1 MRKFNRALSLA
12 LVSAMAFT
20 SLTACNKDNNASNGT
35 TTTAAPSSEAPTNGE
50 TETSKTAT
58 SDRPTLTDYGSG
70 TIKIWVADN
79 VVDFTQARCDEFF
92 KANPDMAGYTVEI
105 QATGEGDAAGNMVTD
120 VQAGAD
126 IFGFAQDQLARLV
139 AAGALMPLT
148 GYYENFVSTNNDAGA
163 VGASKVGNTV
173 YAFPITSDNG
183 YFLYYDKSVVTDPT
197 SLDAIVADCEKA
209 GKNIYM
215 EINSGWYQ
223 TSFFFATGCKL
234 EYTSDDNG
242 AFIDSNITYAS
253 KEGVTALKALINFAK
268 SPSFQNGSS
277 VDKATNLA
285 AIVDGVWDAD
295 AAKAVFG
302 DNYACSK
309 LPSFTVDGQ
318 NYQMSGFG
326 GFKLLGVKPQT
337 EQGKQLVCLALAEYL
352 SNEETQ
358 LARFNAVAWGPSNIA
373 AQQSDAVKADA
384 ALSALAEQLAYTIP
398 QGQYPVDYWTDA
410 TSLGDDVIADKYDNM
425 SDDELM
431 KVLEDFQ
438 ARQQSYAQ

>member
-1 MRKFNRALSLA
+1 MKKRVLSL
-12 LVSAMAFT
+12 VMSTAMVA
-20 SLTACNKDNNASNGT
+20 SVLTACGSSAEAPATDNNAAATETKTEAAAAT
-35 TTTAAPSSEAPTNGE
+35 TTEAAA
-50 TETSKTAT
+50 TEEV
-58 SDRPTLTDYGSG
+58 TDYGTG
-70 TIKIWVADN
+70 EIKVWVAEN
-79 VVDFTQARCDEFF
+79 VQTFTQDQIKAFQD
-92 KANPDMAGYTVEI
+92 ANPQYAGYTVTVEPV
-105 QATGEGDAAGNMVTD
+105 GEGDASSNMITD
-120 VQAGAD
+120 VEGGAD
-126 IFGFAQDQLARLV
+126 IYGFAQDQLARLV
-139 AAGALMPLT
+139 SAGALMPIT
-148 GYYENFVSTNNDAGA
+148 GDYATAVTTNNDAGA
-163 VGASKVGNTV
+163 AAAATMSDTV
-173 YAFPITSDNG
+173 FAFPLTSDNG

-223 TSFFFATGCKL
+223 TAFFFATGCKL
-234 EYTSDDNG
+234 EYTTDESG
-242 AFIDSNITYAS
+242 AFVGSDITYAS
-253 KEGVTALKALINFAK
+253 KEGVAAFKGLINLAK

-277 VDKATNLA
+277 IDKTTNLA
-285 AIVDGVWDAD
+285 AIVDGAWDAD

-318 NYQMSGFG
+318 SYQMSGFG

-358 LARFNAVAWGPSNIA
+358 LERFNAVAWGPSNLV

-398 QGQYPVDYWTDA
+398 QGQYPTDYWNDA
-410 TSLGDDVIADKYDNM
+410 ISLGDDVIADKYDNM

>member
-1 MRKFNRALSLA
+1 
-12 LVSAMAFT
+12 
-20 SLTACNKDNNASNGT
+20 
-35 TTTAAPSSEAPTNGE
+35 
-50 TETSKTAT
+50 
-58 SDRPTLTDYGSG
+58 
-70 TIKIWVADN
+70 
-79 VVDFTQARCDEFF
+79 
-92 KANPDMAGYTVEI
+92 MAGYTVEI

-148 GYYENFVSTNNDAGA
+148 GYYENFVSTSNDAGA

-234 EYTSDDNG
+234 EYTTDESG
-242 AFIDSNITYAS
+242 AFVGSDVTYAS
-253 KEGVTALKALINFAK
+253 KEGVAALKAIINLAK

-295 AAKAVFG
+295 AA
-302 DNYACSK
+302 
-309 LPSFTVDGQ
+309 
-318 NYQMSGFG
+318 
-326 GFKLLGVKPQT
+326 
-337 EQGKQLVCLALAEYL
+337 L
-352 SNEETQ
+352 S
-358 LARFNAVAWGPSNIA
+358 LIH
-373 AQQSDAVKADA
+373 
-384 ALSALAEQLAYTIP
+384 I
-398 QGQYPVDYWTDA
+398 
-410 TSLGDDVIADKYDNM
+410 
-425 SDDELM
+425 
-431 KVLEDFQ
+431 
-438 ARQQSYAQ
+438 

>member
-1 MRKFNRALSLA
+1 MKKRVLSL
-12 LVSAMAFT
+12 VMSTAMVA
-20 SLTACNKDNNASNGT
+20 SVLTACGSSAEAPATDNNA
-35 TTTAAPSSEAPTNGE
+35 AA
-50 TETSKTAT
+50 TETKTEAAAAT
-58 SDRPTLTDYGSG
+58 TEAAATEEVTDYGTG
-70 TIKIWVADN
+70 EIKVWVAEN
-79 VVDFTQARCDEFF
+79 VQTFTQDQIKAFQD
-92 KANPDMAGYTVEI
+92 ANPQYAGYTVTVEPV
-105 QATGEGDAAGNMVTD
+105 GEGDASSNMITD
-120 VQAGAD
+120 VEGGAD
-126 IFGFAQDQLARLV
+126 IYGFAQDQLARLV
-139 AAGALMPLT
+139 SAGALMPIT
-148 GYYENFVSTNNDAGA
+148 GDYATAVTTNNDAGA
-163 VGASKVGNTV
+163 AAAATMSDTV
-173 YAFPITSDNG
+173 FAFPLTSDNG

-234 EYTSDDNG
+234 EYTTDESG
-242 AFIDSNITYAS
+242 AFVGSDVTYAS
-253 KEGVTALKALINFAK
+253 KEGVAALKAIINLAK

-285 AIVDGVWDAD
+285 ALVDGVWDAD

-302 DNYACSK
+302 DNYACAK

-318 NYQMSGFG
+318 SYQMSGFG
-326 GFKLLGVKPQT
+326 GFKLIGVKPQT

-358 LARFNAVAWGPSNIA
+358 LARFNEVAWGPSNLV

-398 QGQYPVDYWTDA
+398 QGQYPGDYWTDA

-425 SDDELM
+425 SDDDLM

>member
-1 MRKFNRALSLA
+1 MKKRVLSL
-12 LVSAMAFT
+12 VMSTAMVA
-20 SLTACNKDNNASNGT
+20 SVLTACGSSAEAPATDNNA
-35 TTTAAPSSEAPTNGE
+35 AA
-50 TETSKTAT
+50 TETKTEAAAAT
-58 SDRPTLTDYGSG
+58 TEAAATEEVTDYGTG
-70 TIKIWVADN
+70 EIKVWVAEN
-79 VVDFTQARCDEFF
+79 VQTFTQDQIKAFQD
-92 KANPDMAGYTVEI
+92 ANPQYAGYTVTVEPV
-105 QATGEGDAAGNMVTD
+105 GEGDASSNMITD
-120 VQAGAD
+120 VEGGAD
-126 IFGFAQDQLARLV
+126 IYGFAQDQLARLV
-139 AAGALMPLT
+139 SAGALMPIT
-148 GYYENFVSTNNDAGA
+148 GDYATAVTTNNDAGA
-163 VGASKVGNTV
+163 AAAATMSDTV
-173 YAFPITSDNG
+173 FAFPLTSDNG

-223 TSFFFATGCKL
+223 TAFFFATGCKL
-234 EYTSDDNG
+234 EYTTDEAG
-242 AFIDSNITYAS
+242 AFVGSDITYAS
-253 KEGVTALKALINFAK
+253 KEGVAAFKALINLAK

-277 VDKATNLA
+277 IDKTTNLA
-285 AIVDGVWDAD
+285 AIVDGAWDAD

-318 NYQMSGFG
+318 SYQMSGFG

-358 LARFNAVAWGPSNIA
+358 LARFNAVAWGPSNLV

-384 ALSALAEQLAYTIP
+384 ALSALAEQLVYTIP
-398 QGQYPVDYWTDA
+398 QGQYPTDYWNDA
-410 TSLGDDVIADKYDNM
+410 ISLGDDIIADKYDNM

>member
-1 MRKFNRALSLA
+1 MKKRVLSL
-12 LVSAMAFT
+12 VMSTAMVA
-20 SLTACNKDNNASNGT
+20 SVLTACGSSAEAPATDNNAAAT
-35 TTTAAPSSEAPTNGE
+35 ETKTEAAATAA
-50 TETSKTAT
+50 TAT
-58 SDRPTLTDYGSG
+58 TEAAATEEVTDYGTG
-70 TIKIWVADN
+70 EIKVWVAEN
-79 VVDFTQARCDEFF
+79 VQTFTQDQIKAFQD
-92 KANPDMAGYTVEI
+92 ANPQYAGYTVTVEPV
-105 QATGEGDAAGNMVTD
+105 GEGDASSNMITD
-120 VQAGAD
+120 VEGGAD
-126 IFGFAQDQLARLV
+126 IYGFAQDQLARLV
-139 AAGALMPLT
+139 SAGALMPIT
-148 GYYENFVSTNNDAGA
+148 GDYATAVTTNNDAGA
-163 VGASKVGNTV
+163 AAAATMSDTV
-173 YAFPITSDNG
+173 FAFPLTSDNG

-234 EYTSDDNG
+234 EYTTDESG
-242 AFIDSNITYAS
+242 AFVGSDVTYAS
-253 KEGVTALKALINFAK
+253 KEGVAALKAIINLAK

-302 DNYACSK
+302 DNYACAK

-318 NYQMSGFG
+318 SYQMSGFG
-326 GFKLLGVKPQT
+326 GFKLIGVKPQT

-358 LARFNAVAWGPSNIA
+358 LARFNEVAWGPSNLV

-398 QGQYPVDYWTDA
+398 QGQYPGDYWTDA

>member
-1 MRKFNRALSLA
+1 MKKRVLSL
-12 LVSAMAFT
+12 VMSTAMVA
-20 SLTACNKDNNASNGT
+20 SVLTACGSSAEAPATDNNA
-35 TTTAAPSSEAPTNGE
+35 AA
-50 TETSKTAT
+50 TETKTEAAAAT
-58 SDRPTLTDYGSG
+58 TEAAATEEVTDYGTG
-70 TIKIWVADN
+70 EIKVWVAEN
-79 VVDFTQARCDEFF
+79 VQTFTQDQIKAFQD
-92 KANPDMAGYTVEI
+92 ANPQYAGYTVTVEPV
-105 QATGEGDAAGNMVTD
+105 GEGDASSNMITD
-120 VQAGAD
+120 VEGGAD
-126 IFGFAQDQLARLV
+126 IYGFAQDQLARLV
-139 AAGALMPLT
+139 SAGALMPIT
-148 GYYENFVSTNNDAGA
+148 GDYATAVTTNNDAGA
-163 VGASKVGNTV
+163 AAAATMSDTV
-173 YAFPITSDNG
+173 FAFPLTSDNG

-234 EYTSDDNG
+234 EYTTDESG
-242 AFIDSNITYAS
+242 AFVGSDVTYAS
-253 KEGVTALKALINFAK
+253 KEGVAAFKAMISLAK

-285 AIVDGVWDAD
+285 AIVDGAWDAD

-302 DNYACSK
+302 DNYACAK

-318 NYQMSGFG
+318 SYQMSGFG

-358 LARFNAVAWGPSNIA
+358 LARFNEVAWGPSNLV
-373 AQQSDAVKADA
+373 AQQSDAVKSDA

-398 QGQYPVDYWTDA
+398 QGQYPGDYWTDA

>member
-1 MRKFNRALSLA
+1 MKKRVLSL
-12 LVSAMAFT
+12 VMSTAMVA
-20 SLTACNKDNNASNGT
+20 SVLTACGSSAEAPATDNNA
-35 TTTAAPSSEAPTNGE
+35 AA
-50 TETSKTAT
+50 TETKTEAAAAT
-58 SDRPTLTDYGSG
+58 TEAAATEEVTDYGTG
-70 TIKIWVADN
+70 EIKVWVAEN
-79 VVDFTQARCDEFF
+79 VQTFTQDQIKAFQD
-92 KANPDMAGYTVEI
+92 ANPQYAGYTVTVEPV
-105 QATGEGDAAGNMVTD
+105 GEGDASSNMITD
-120 VQAGAD
+120 VEGGAD
-126 IFGFAQDQLARLV
+126 IYGFAQDQLARLV
-139 AAGALMPLT
+139 SAGALMPIT
-148 GYYENFVSTNNDAGA
+148 GDYATAVTTNNDAGA
-163 VGASKVGNTV
+163 AAAATMSDTV
-173 YAFPITSDNG
+173 FAFPLTSDNG

-234 EYTSDDNG
+234 EYTTDESG
-242 AFIDSNITYAS
+242 AFVGSDVTYAS
-253 KEGVTALKALINFAK
+253 KEGVAALKAIINLAK

-302 DNYACSK
+302 DNYACAK

-318 NYQMSGFG
+318 SYQMSGFG
-326 GFKLLGVKPQT
+326 GFKLIGVKPQT

-358 LARFNAVAWGPSNIA
+358 LARFNEVAWGPSNLV

-398 QGQYPVDYWTDA
+398 QGQYPGDYWTDA